1 MLTFKSMHD
10 LDQLDPTN
18 PAYAVGRKHCLTI
31 VNPEDRGYL
40 VLIQEGDTEKAL
52 DLPELKRR
60 LVDLS
65 WEGVIKEGGFYYA
78 VYLTNNEFALEFLIP
93 DADWI
98 KGELRESLEAH
109 AVP

>member
-10 LDQLDPTN
+10 LDQLAPTD
-18 PAYAVGRKHCLTI
+18 PAYVVVRKHCQTI

-40 VLIQEGDTEKAL
+40 VLIQKEDAEGVL

-65 WEGVIKEGGFYYA
+65 WEGVIKEDGFYYA

-98 KGELRESLEAH
+98 KGELRESLKAH

>member
-1 MLTFKSMHD
+1 MLTFKSMRD
-10 LDQLDPTN
+10 LNKLPPSD
-18 PAYAVGRKHCLTI
+18 PAYTVVRKHCLSI
-31 VNPEDRGYL
+31 ANPEDRGYL
-40 VLIQEGDTEKAL
+40 ILIQEGDTDRVL
-52 DLPELKRR
+52 DLPELPRR

-65 WEGVIKEGGFYYA
+65 WEGVIKEDGFYYA

-98 KGELRESLEAH
+98 KGDLRETLEAH